1 MQKTTQKTNR
11 TSLSGRIAQWCSALD
26 YQALPHEVR
35 DRTKYLL
42 LDYLGCAIRGVLSES
57 SRPVHTLIR
66 NQDHSAGTAV
76 VAGTDLRC
84 EASMAALAMGMA
96 AHSLE
101 LDDVVNSASLHPG
114 VAVISAALAT
124 GYEQQCSGAELL
136 TAIAAGYEITVRL
149 GIAVDPAA
157 HYARGFHPTGTCG
170 AFGGGVTAAKLLK
183 LGQDGLSNTIGIAG
197 SQAAGSLE
205 FLSDGSYTKRFHPG
219 WAAHSGII
227 AAHLARHGLS
237 GPASIIEG
245 KFGFLKSYSSQPD
258 CDAVLKDWANPY
270 QILRTS
276 IKPHACC
283 RYKQGAID
291 CILAL
296 MERHNLQ
303 PEAIEQVNV
312 AILEAGFALVAE
324 PHAQKIKPES
334 VVDAQFSM
342 PFGAALAILR
352 KDASLDRYCDA
363 ELGAADI
370 REMMG
375 KVHCLRD
382 ASIEKQFPARWPAR
396 VEIVTRDGQRL
407 TEALEYPKGDP
418 ENPLS
423 WAEIITK
430 FKTLAAPVFS
440 DERCAELVDLVRNV
454 DQQDSIRSL
463 IDRLVP

>member
-1 MQKTTQKTNR
+1 MNTTNQS
-11 TSLSGRIAQWCSALD
+11 SLSERIAQWCSALD
-26 YQALPHEVR
+26 YQNLPIEVT

-42 LDYLGCAIRGVLSES
+42 LDYLGCALRGVLSDS
-57 SRPVHTLIR
+57 TRPVHGLIR
-66 NQDHSAGTAV
+66 NNEDPGGTVA

-84 EASMAALAMGMA
+84 EASIAALAMGMA

-114 VAVISAALAT
+114 VAVMSAALAI

-136 TAIAAGYEITVRL
+136 TAIVAGYEVTVRL
-149 GIAVDPAA
+149 GIAVNPGA

-170 AFGGGVTAAKLLK
+170 TFGCGVTAARLLN
-183 LGQDGLSNTIGIAG
+183 LEQDALRNAIGIAG
-197 SQAAGSLE
+197 SQAAGSME

-227 AAHLARHGLS
+227 AAQLAQHGLT

-245 KFGFLKSYSSQPD
+245 KFGFLRSYSSRPD
-258 CDAVLKDWANPY
+258 SDAVLRDWANPY
-270 QILRTS
+270 QIMRTS

-291 CILAL
+291 CILEL
-296 MERHNLQ
+296 IQRYNLQ
-303 PEAIEQVNV
+303 PQAIEQVNI

-324 PHAQKIKPES
+324 PQKQKINPES

-352 KDASLDRYCDA
+352 KDASLDRYCEQ
-363 ELGAADI
+363 ELAATDI
-370 REMMG
+370 KEMME
-375 KVHCLRD
+375 KVNCIRD
-382 ASIEKQFPARWPAR
+382 ASIEKQFPDKWPAR
-396 VEIVTRDGQRL
+396 VEIITRDGQHL
-407 TEALEYPKGDP
+407 SHALEYPKGDP

-423 WAEIITK
+423 WAEIIDK
-430 FKTLAAPVFS
+430 FKTLATPVFA
-440 DERCAELVDLVRNV
+440 DERCDELIDLVRNIE
-454 DQQDSIRSL
+454 QQKNIREL